1 MQQSPPPNED
11 DDEEESG
18 RVARVDSIFL
28 THEHEAL
35 GKGPHHNKALDDEV
49 HKFTMGQ
56 NRKNTE

>member
-35 GKGPHHNKALDDEV
+35 GKGPHHIKVYESHPDEE
-49 HKFTMGQ
+49 FDTS
-56 NRKNTE
+56 